1 MLQELYIKDF
11 ALIREQRI
19 TFSPGLNLLTGETGA
34 GKSIILGALGLVLG
48 DKATTDLIRTGR
60 KRAVVEASFYLDKT
74 DKGLF
79 DKLQDHGLE
88 VDDDR
93 LLILKREISVEGKG
107 RSFINASQVPVS
119 LLKKVG
125 SSLVDIHGQNEHQ
138 SIMQTSTHRAILDRY
153 ANLVEDVAELRA
165 LYHQREELK
174 QKVVSV
180 SLDETEKNRR
190 LEILKHEINEIESA
204 SLQEVREFEDL
215 LATEKSLANAET
227 ILKELEAA
235 HMALSEREGAVSVQ
249 ASFILK
255 VLERNAQFDE
265 SLNPALN
272 QFRDAYYLIEDVAI
286 EVRRRIE
293 SISVDPEQLNQV
305 RERIDLLQTLFRKY
319 GSDIAAVKQYLEK
332 ARNEYDGI
340 ELSGE
345 QEKTLRKQ
353 IADVEDKLVK
363 VAVEVSKKRR
373 EKARELEESIKKELE
388 PLGMADTRVRI
399 SIRWEYGENGL
410 VESSENQGKKYVIH
424 PNGLDLVEFLISAS
438 EKESLRPLKKVASGG
453 EMSRIMLALKKVV
466 IDSDPVHT
474 MVFDE
479 VDAGVGGRI
488 AEAVG
493 NRLNLLAK
501 SSQVFVITHLHQIA
515 ALNDNNTV
523 HFKVTKSNEGTK
535 INRLNKE
542 QRVQELARMIG
553 GENISSTAL
562 EHARNLL
569 NVK

>member
-48 DKATTDLIRTGR
+48 DKATTDLIRTGS

-165 LYHQREELK
+165 LYHQREDLK

-235 HMALSEREGAVSVQ
+235 HMALSENEGAVSVQ

>member
-48 DKATTDLIRTGR
+48 DKATTDLIRTGS